1 MMEEIISVRICQVND
16 VMAKYGG
23 IKWYTCSEGE
33 S

>member
-1 MMEEIISVRICQVND
+1 MMKEIISVRICQVND

-23 IKWYTCSEGE
+23 MKYTCSEGE